1 MVLNAC
7 VKAMESALPVG
18 ELCSQSEL
26 FLYSQRKGNLR
37 ISGPNYQ
44 QIQEIPFKP

>member
-7 VKAMESALPVG
+7 VKAMESALSVG
-18 ELCSQSEL
+18 ELCSQTEL
-26 FLYSQRKGNLR
+26 FLYSQCKGNLR